1 MPYSQ
6 TCLMTN
12 DKLKR
17 YVEISSRIR
26 QYLEW
31 EDHKAHESFP
41 PKDRITILNISSE
54 AFKLICHISTVMGQA
69 NCYGSKG
76 IQ

>member
-31 EDHKAHESFP
+31 EDHKAHESFS
-41 PKDRITILNISSE
+41 PKRLDYHIKY
-54 AFKLICHISTVMGQA
+54 KLRGLQTHLSQFSR
-69 NCYGSKG
+69 NGSG
-76 IQ
+76 